1 MSSFQLTQLNHV
13 HLTLPHRRAAI
24 PFAPPAT
31 PQNGCADPWVSMN
44 AKSIALNEQALSVKT
59 QVRHDPT
66 QLYGMPDR
74 VGITVFPLVAR
85 DDDAFSALTRRVL
98 IVLSG
103 T

>member
-1 MSSFQLTQLNHV
+1 
-13 HLTLPHRRAAI
+13 
-24 PFAPPAT
+24 
-31 PQNGCADPWVSMN
+31 MN

-74 VGITVFPLVAR
+74 AGITVFPLVAR
-85 DDDAFSALTRRVL
+85 EVAFSALTRGALV
-98 IVLSG
+98 VLSR

>member
-1 MSSFQLTQLNHV
+1 
-13 HLTLPHRRAAI
+13 
-24 PFAPPAT
+24 
-31 PQNGCADPWVSMN
+31 MN
-44 AKSIALNEQALSVKT
+44 AKSIALNEPALSAKT

-74 VGITVFPLVAR
+74 AGIAAFPLVAR
-85 DDDAFSALTRRVL
+85 YDAFSALTRHVL